1 MWNNIVVLLYMEVFG
16 FEGVNY
22 KLCLIGGKMLDNI
35 NEEKLSDVSCEEIRE
50 FLVEEDEEGDRLDVY
65 LADQFVDMSRSY
77 IQKII
82 KDKKV
87 TVNGKIEKSKYLV
100 KEEDKIVIEI
110 PKPKVLEVVPQDIPI
125 EIVYEDDDIIIVNK
139 PQGMVVH
146 PAPGNYEGT
155 LVNAILYHCKGNLSS
170 INGVIRP
177 GIVHRIDKDTSGI
190 LMIAKNNNAHNC
202 LAEQLKDH
210 SITREYEFICH
221 GVFKE
226 DNVTVDRPIGR
237 NPKDRLKMAI
247 VPNGKRAVTH
257 FEVIERFNGYTH
269 VRARLETGRTHQ
281 IRVHAMSINH
291 PLVGDPVYG
300 PKNSKIKLN
309 GQALH
314 AKKLGFIHPTT
325 KEYIEFDSE
334 LPDYFQKLLEK
345 LRK

>member
-1 MWNNIVVLLYMEVFG
+1 
-16 FEGVNY
+16 
-22 KLCLIGGKMLDNI
+22 MLDNI

-87 TVNGKIEKSKYLV
+87 TVNGKIEKAKYLV

-190 LMIAKNNNAHNC
+190 LMLAKNNNAHNC

-210 SITREYEFICH
+210 SITREYEFICY

>member
-1 MWNNIVVLLYMEVFG
+1 
-16 FEGVNY
+16 
-22 KLCLIGGKMLDNI
+22 MLDNI
-35 NEEKLSDVSCEEIRE
+35 NEEKSSDVSCEEIRE

-87 TVNGKIEKSKYLV
+87 TVNGKIEKAKYLV